1 MSGRK
6 LAGISRA
13 GRPLLMHTP
22 LSSVTKL
29 SRHPAKRTKLS
40 TKLSHE
46 NHAARRPFGAAAGA
60 VTGVGAVAID
70 GSWLR

>member
-29 SRHPAKRTKLS
+29 SHHRAKRTKLS

-46 NHAARRPFGAAAGA
+46 NHPTRRPFGAASGA
-60 VTGVGAVAID
+60 VTRVGAVVID
-70 GSWLR
+70 GSWPR